1 MTRLVKWMRLLG
13 FARGSLSRRSDRA
26 QRMLLFG
33 AVAAAL
39 LAIPVAADAA
49 GSVAPESVAATH
61 QTIAVLT
68 EDAHVQMSY
77 SEYGPV
83 DGTKVK
89 AKWPTPNG
97 GSRSGDIN
105 VTANLKAGERVP
117 IWTDQ
122 TGNPLDG
129 PETSVGHVMH
139 VLFVGAVTVLGW
151 LVGVVVC
158 YLLVA
163 WLLLRRRVAA
173 WDRAWAR
180 ADQDWRRTV

>member
-26 QRMLLFG
+26 QRMVFAG
-33 AVAAAL
+33 AVVASL

-49 GSVAPESVAATH
+49 GGVASEPAVATF
-61 QTIAVLT
+61 QTVAVLS
-68 EDAHVQMSY
+68 EDANVPISY

-97 GSRSGDIN
+97 GSRSGDIS
-105 VTANLKAGERVP
+105 VTANLKAGDRVP

-122 TGNPLDG
+122 AGNPVDG
-129 PETSVGHVMH
+129 PEISTGHLMH
-139 VLFVGAVTVLGW
+139 VLFVGVLAVLGW
-151 LVGVVVC
+151 LAGVLVC

-163 WLLLRRRVAA
+163 WLLFRRRVSA
-173 WDRAWAR
+173 WDDAWER